1 MSESGTPDD
10 QEDDQ
15 QQRIQ
20 DEIVEQDEQDVNP
33 VGVAQKANLDR
44 DIRKQH
50 FFTISTISRGRFKNG
65 QAKSKKILQLHKPYP
80 KSSQLEAIFNQYKR
94 IQQLKPSEDE
104 VFLKLEDQQFQKERK
119 FTISEV
125 RALRKERNHKYF
137 KYLIEVRKNFVSD
150 ELFSKFRKK
159 VKVFSFDENAAN
171 KEKQNENSIDESVEK
186 ESDVF
191 SNYSEFY

>member
-1 MSESGTPDD
+1 MSESGTPDE

-20 DEIVEQDEQDVNP
+20 DEIVEQEDQDVNP
-33 VGVAQKANLDR
+33 VGVAQKATLDR
-44 DIRKQH
+44 DLRKQH
-50 FFTISTISRGRFKNG
+50 FFTINPEEDLKMV
-65 QAKSKKILQLHKPYP
+65 KLKPYP

-94 IQQLKPSEDE
+94 IQQIKPSEDE

-137 KYLIEVRKNFVSD
+137 KYLIEVRKNFVSE

-159 VKVFSFDENAAN
+159 VKVFSFDENAGN
-171 KEKQNENSIDESVEK
+171 KEKQDEKSIDESVEK